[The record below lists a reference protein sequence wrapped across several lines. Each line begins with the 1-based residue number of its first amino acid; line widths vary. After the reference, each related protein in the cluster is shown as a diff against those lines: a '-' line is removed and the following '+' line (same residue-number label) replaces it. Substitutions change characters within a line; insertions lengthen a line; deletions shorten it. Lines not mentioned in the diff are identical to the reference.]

1 MKFIFSIICIL
12 FTVFSENTYS
22 ENINSQTNIIQND
35 SIVTNAIIEVEYIK
49 SDSSGIDWKNALEEA
64 RILQT
69 LDRKGI
75 RITLPNDDTA
85 KVLITNKKGNKIL
98 KKINYIAPAVIDIS
112 ELHRKTYQIIIEI
125 HDVVVVKKFD
135 RKRK

>member
-1 MKFIFSIICIL
+1 M
-12 FTVFSENTYS
+12 FSENIYS
-22 ENINSQTNIIQND
+22 ENTNSQTNIDRND

-49 SDSSGIDWKNALEEA
+49 SDSSGINWKNALEEA

-69 LDRKGI
+69 LDKKGI
-75 RITLPNDDTA
+75 RITLPNNDTA

-98 KKINYIAPAVIDIS
+98 KKINYVAPAVIDVS
-112 ELHRKTYQIIIEI
+112 KLHRKTYQLIIEM
-125 HDVVVVKKFD
+125 HDTVVVKKFE